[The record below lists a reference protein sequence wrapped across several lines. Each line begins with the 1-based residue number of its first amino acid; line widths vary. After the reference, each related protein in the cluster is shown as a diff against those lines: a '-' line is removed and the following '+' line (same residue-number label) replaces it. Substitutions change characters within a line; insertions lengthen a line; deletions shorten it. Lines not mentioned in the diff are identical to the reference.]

1 MLAVLQRQEHFPVSP
16 PTHIPDEQE
25 LARLYDAHHG
35 MVFRTAYRITGN
47 ASDAE
52 DVLQTV
58 FMRLMK
64 RAALEMEQPESY
76 LRRAAVNASID
87 LIRERQKA
95 NSVPL
100 LEETS
105 TAASCTELRE
115 LRDALR
121 KALAKLDERQSVMF
135 AMRFFEGYS
144 NQEIAKIMGMSQV
157 HVAVV
162 LHRVKSKLQKELK

>member
-1 MLAVLQRQEHFPVSP
+1 MTGDQQFA
-16 PTHIPDEQE
+16 
-25 LARLYDAHHG
+25 ALYDAHHG
-35 MVFRTAYRITGN
+35 MVYRTAYRVTGN
-47 ASDAE
+47 SSDAE

-58 FMRLMK
+58 FLRLIK
-64 RAALEMEQPESY
+64 RDNPGEMEQPESY

-95 NSVPL
+95 ASVP

-115 LRDALR
+115 LKDSLR
-121 KALAKLDERQSVMF
+121 KALAKLDERQATMF
-135 AMRFFEGYS
+135 ALRFFEGYS
-144 NQEIAKIMGMSQV
+144 NQEIAKMMNMSQV
-157 HVAVV
+157 HVAVI

>member
-1 MLAVLQRQEHFPVSP
+1 MAIVVRQEHLPVSAP
-16 PTHIPDEQE
+16 IPNE
-25 LARLYDAHHG
+25 LEFARLYDSHHS
-35 MVFRTAYRITGN
+35 MVFRTAYRVTGN

-52 DVLQTV
+52 DVMQTV

-64 RAALEMEQPESY
+64 RDPREMDQPESY

-95 NSVPL
+95 ASVP

-115 LRDALR
+115 LKDSLR
-121 KALAKLDERQSVMF
+121 KALAKLDERQSTMF
-135 AMRFFEGYS
+135 AMRFFEGYT
-144 NQEIAKIMGMSQV
+144 NQEIAKMMGMSQV
-157 HVAVV
+157 HVAVI